1 MKLTEYRD
9 EVLQLL
15 TRVDTKQDGIFHRVN
30 KIEYHLEKLNSKVAE
45 HEKAFVVVK
54 TWGTVALVTVPL
66 AINIIMRMML

>member
-1 MKLTEYRD
+1 MKLTDYRD

-15 TRVDTKQDGIFHRVN
+15 TRVDTKQDGIFHRIN

-54 TWGTVALVTVPL
+54 TWGAVALVIVPL
-66 AINIIMRMML
+66 AINVIIRMII